1 MAREMDTL
9 RFGSQEFEF
18 YVAGAELDALAQKKT
33 TDYGGA
39 LPQRLKKGAE
49 SSLLVLDCVLGSDAT
64 LAPTAPAVRTPVLL
78 EYHSVNETHFFI
90 ATHAGQPILKCN
102 VTRVRE
108 QLQPS
113 LRVLAQKGLEAQVRR
128 KNLELK
134 MQEGEQSTRP
144 RKKRRF
150 TPAPAGFTR
159 IQHRY
164 RDLQCSDVVL
174 AVADDETWQLEF
186 QIHLKYRENA
196 ANLFAPETN
205 TFLDESFSTRNRV
218 HFLKHEITNLN
229 SRLDVSYNVQR
240 KFNHQSAKYTKHL
253 CLEPS
258 PAIQEIPQLN
268 VQLLPFQMESLQWML
283 DKEGFLRSKAAP
295 ELKHEYDID
304 ALCEHLN
311 AYVSFG
317 YEVVRVRNLPPVLWN
332 KFTGYILSL
341 EDAQELSKSAEVTE
355 RHAKGVLSEEMG
367 LGKTLEV
374 LALILVHK
382 RAITGTPTYRS
393 DSNKEILKAATNL
406 IVCPDSILAQW
417 IGEIESHVINKDPDT
432 HSSLKI
438 FHYEGYQEVRKY
450 FSTDDIGTI
459 VKHLSKYDIIICS
472 YSTVSSEV
480 HYAEFSSMARH
491 RRGAAPKYDY
501 TSPLSLLQFFRII
514 LDEVQMLGSEST
526 NAARCTGLLHRVHTW
541 GVSGTPIYDITH
553 FQTVLSYLQFHPF
566 QDSPKIVDAV
576 EIGIYRQ
583 NNLLSRY
590 HSQHSHLVNGVK
602 FDIYDLMDLFP
613 RFNLC
618 IRHSK
623 EDVADQ
629 IRIPEQHNYIVPLEF
644 FPIERDNYMN
654 LWSAFLHTSGY
665 QSDGRGGTNMPSAQL
680 NYWLSLLRETC
691 CHALMPNSTQ
701 KQEAENELPEVQS
714 IDAILKRITDEVY
727 EKIDALHRENIGLQI
742 QAALVYME
750 IDENP
755 VKAMRDLSLVREE
768 LTKDLNT
775 RFGIQVFLKNDDV
788 SNTILEDASN
798 NDSQKLRAKPYMDL
812 LHQCCF
818 FIATAYYSMGSKKL
832 EVIDIENE
840 RHAQIKSADEK
851 ESNSSKSVVSRSY
864 TDVYSEEEMKEINSY
879 QILEQQNYAHAE
891 ALRKAILADRIERV
905 DSEIISVQKF
915 FTNKKSSVTCF
926 LKEIPFAWDEDYS
939 SNLHVANCFKRLRAA
954 FQNLDKQ
961 SQQFNELVE
970 RLQQHSYRPIIREY
984 TEENE
989 DEKAQDYENSIDNQ
1003 DKMFAILD
1011 CLERILSNREDIITA
1026 EEETAGSSKNML
1038 RNTET
1043 LSDFHVT
1050 LAGELFLP
1058 ESPTLKPIFTDLKN
1072 VNIVKSLA
1080 GSSQKDDSKFE
1091 AYLLGFEKE
1100 TAKLRKEI
1108 KQLREHL
1115 KKFNDIY
1122 NAKTAYFSNLQRIS
1136 DSLVP
1141 LIQLKP
1147 STRASILKNVKDNTL
1162 LSKNSQKINN
1172 LQSRLKYLETLT
1184 KLKEGLKNENTFNC
1198 TICLGEIYM
1207 GSVIKCGHFFCQS
1220 CIFSWLKNHASCPLC
1235 KMQTSMSEVYSFKFQ
1250 DAQIEADS
1258 EQDSAAQQDGD
1269 NKKIETTLNNGSS
1282 EGEYPL
1288 KFRRYPDLEKIN
1300 QLALKE
1306 SYGVKIDFAVKL
1318 VLYLLYRHKN
1328 NSEESSSDPP
1338 PQIIIYSQ
1346 YSEFLNLLSKV
1357 LKQHSVLHC
1366 NTAGAGKF
1374 SKMVEKFKK
1383 NPDVTCLLLNVTRQA
1398 TGLTL
1403 VNATHVFIMD
1413 PIMNTSD
1420 EQQAINRTHRIGQT
1434 RETHVWNFVVRN
1446 TVEQNIVRLK
1456 GVLEERE
1463 ASRKQKRTQNFKDRT
1478 FKAKSITGNGGI
1490 ATQDGDDS
1498 DEEDD
1503 DENLF
1508 NVNRG
1513 GSVSGKHI
1521 WNCFFQDR

>member
-1 MAREMDTL
+1 MDTL

-18 YVAGAELDALAQKKT
+18 YVAGTELDVLARKKT
-33 TDYGGA
+33 ADYGHA
-39 LPQRLKKGAE
+39 LPQKPKKGAE
-49 SSLLVLDCVLGSDAT
+49 SSLLVLDCALGSDAA
-64 LAPTAPAVRTPVLL
+64 LPAAAPVTCTPVLL
-78 EYHSVNETHFFI
+78 EYHKVDEMQFFI
-90 ATHAGQPILKCN
+90 ATHAGQPILKCD

-108 QLQPS
+108 QLEPA

-128 KNLELK
+128 KNMELK
-134 MQEGEQSTRP
+134 MQKSEQSTRP

-159 IQHRY
+159 IQHKY
-164 RDLQCSDVVL
+164 RDLECSDVVL
-174 AVADDETWQLEF
+174 AVADNGTWQLEF

-205 TFLDESFSTRNRV
+205 AFLDESFSARDRV

-253 CLEPS
+253 CLGPS

-283 DKEGFLRSKAAP
+283 DKEGFLKSDADP
-295 ELKHEYDID
+295 ELKPEYDIE
-304 ALCEHLN
+304 ALCEYLN

-317 YEVVRVRNLPPVLWN
+317 YEIIRIPKRPPVFWN
-332 KFTGYILSL
+332 KFTGYIISL
-341 EDAQELSKSAEVTE
+341 QNAQELSKSTEVNE
-355 RHAKGVLSEEMG
+355 RRAKGVLSEEMG

-382 RAITGTPTYRS
+382 RTIAGTPTYRS
-393 DSNKEILKAATNL
+393 DSKKEILKASTNL
-406 IVCPDSILAQW
+406 IVCPDSILSQW
-417 IGEIESHVINKDPDT
+417 IGEIESHVVNEDPDA
-432 HSSLKI
+432 HSNNGVLRI
-438 FHYEGYQEVRKY
+438 FHYEGYQEVRKC

-459 VKHLSKYDIIICS
+459 VQHLSNYDIIICS

-590 HSQHSHLVNGVK
+590 HTQHSDLVNGVK

-629 IRIPEQHNYIVPLEF
+629 ILIPKQHNYIVPLEF

-654 LWSAFLHTSGY
+654 LWSAFLNASGY

-727 EKIDALHRENIGLQI
+727 EKIDTLHRENIGLQI
-742 QAALVYME
+742 QAAQVDME
-750 IDENP
+750 LKENP
-755 VKAMRDLSLVREE
+755 MKAVRDLASVREE
-768 LTKDLNT
+768 LTKDLSA
-775 RFGIQVFLKNDDV
+775 RFRIHVSLFSGDV
-788 SNTILEDASN
+788 SNATLKDTSN
-798 NDSQKLRAKPYMDL
+798 NDSQKLHAKPYMDL

-818 FIATAYYSMGSKKL
+818 FIATAYYLMGSKKL
-832 EVIDIENE
+832 EAVDEENE
-840 RHAQIKSADEK
+840 KHAQTISADGK
-851 ESNSSKSVVSRSY
+851 CNSSKSVVSRSY
-864 TDVYSEEEMKEINSY
+864 TDVYSEDEMKDINTY
-879 QILEQQNYAHAE
+879 QTLEQQNYAHAE

-905 DSEIISVQKF
+905 DSEISSVQKF

-939 SNLHVANCFKRLRAA
+939 SNMHVASCFKRLQTA
-954 FQNLDKQ
+954 FQNLNKQ
-961 SQQFNELVE
+961 SQQFNGLVE
-970 RLQQHSYRPIIREY
+970 RLQEHSYRPIIREY

-989 DEKAQDYENSIDNQ
+989 DEKAQDYENSIEDQ

-1026 EEETAGSSKNML
+1026 EEETAESSKAFL
-1038 RNTET
+1038 KNTET
-1043 LSDFHVT
+1043 FSPFHIT
-1050 LAGELFLP
+1050 LATELFLP
-1058 ESPTLKPIFTDLKN
+1058 ESPTLKPVFTDLKN
-1072 VNIVKSLA
+1072 VNIVKSLVGTLQRDA
-1080 GSSQKDDSKFE
+1080 SKFE
-1091 AYLLGFEKE
+1091 SYLLGFEKE
-1100 TAKLRKEI
+1100 VVKLKKEI
-1108 KQLREHL
+1108 KQLREYL

-1136 DSLVP
+1136 DSLVS

-1147 STRASILKNVKDNTL
+1147 SMQASILKNVKDNTL
-1162 LSKNSQKINN
+1162 LSKNVQKINS

-1207 GSVIKCGHFFCQS
+1207 GSVIKCGHFFCQG

-1250 DAQIEADS
+1250 DAHPEADPD
-1258 EQDSAAQQDGD
+1258 QDTDAQKDGD
-1269 NKKIETTLNNGSS
+1269 NNKTEATPNNGQS

-1328 NSEESSSDPP
+1328 NNEESGGNAS

-1374 SKMVEKFKK
+1374 SRMVEKFKK

-1463 ASRKQKRTQNFKDRT
+1463 ASRKQKRTKNSKDRG
-1478 FKAKSITGNGGI
+1478 FKTKSVIGNGGI
-1490 ATQDGDDS
+1490 VSRDSDDS
-1498 DEEDD
+1498 DEEED

-1521 WNCFFQDR
+1521 WNCFFQD